1 MIEQTWTQR
10 WTVESAY
17 VAIGVVGQVCTQR
30 LFILEPKYRVGQL
43 LTHKLLIG
51 LANFPVGQFK
61 THFFDV
67 ESP

>member
-1 MIEQTWTQR
+1 MIEQTWTQS

-17 VAIGVVGQVCTQR
+17 VTIGVLGQVCTQR

-43 LTHKLLIG
+43 ITHNLLIG
-51 LANFPVGQFK
+51 LAKVPVGQLK
-61 THFFDV
+61 THFLVV